1 LYIISTGGGTA
12 CCYSPIQFSDGNDC
26 KQCLDGA
33 DCSVIGSI
41 LTTLQ
46 LHSGYWRASHIT
58 TDVRECWLAEACVGI
73 NNPSTTTSTTATAT
87 RRRRATETA
96 SIGQSDA
103 NEVTDIYCADGYK
116 GPCKYTQIAIFV
128 KCASAFI

>member
-1 LYIISTGGGTA
+1 LYINSTGGGA

-33 DCSVIGSI
+33 DCSVIGST

-46 LHSGYWRASHIT
+46 LQSGYWRASNTT
-58 TDVRECWLAEACVGI
+58 TDVRECWLAEACVGT
-73 NNPSTTTSTTATAT
+73 NNLSATTNTTAAAT

-116 GPCKYTQIAIFV
+116 GPCEYIQIAIFV
-128 KCASAFI
+128 KCASVFI